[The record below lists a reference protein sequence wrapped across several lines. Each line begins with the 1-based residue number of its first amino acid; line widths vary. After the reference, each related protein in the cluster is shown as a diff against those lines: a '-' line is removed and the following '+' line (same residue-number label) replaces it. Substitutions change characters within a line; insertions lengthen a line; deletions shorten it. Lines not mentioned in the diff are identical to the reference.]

1 MARKSGQRGGPFLLF
16 GSMLAMGCGTLEP
29 GEPALPPLAVRI
41 EAPAVYQQWFA
52 ATASCSGLTGTSQTI
67 EWYVVPDARSFLV
80 DGADRVGMWQR
91 VDGKSQIVIA
101 GAYAEH
107 EMVVRHEIL
116 HHLLGTVGHPE
127 DLFAIRCPLTWERWH
142 ERDADSQSGS

>member
-1 MARKSGQRGGPFLLF
+1 MASQTVQRGKPAWLL
-16 GSMLAMGCGTLEP
+16 STILMLGCGTLEP
-29 GEPALPPLAVRI
+29 SEPALPPLAVRV

-52 ATASCSGLTGTSQTI
+52 ATASCSGLSGTSQTI
-67 EWYVVPDARSFLV
+67 EWYVIPGARSFQM

-116 HHLLGTVGHPE
+116 HHLLGEKGHPE
-127 DLFAIRCPLTWERWH
+127 KLFADQCRLTWERWQ
-142 ERDADSQSGS
+142 EASADPQPGS

>member
-1 MARKSGQRGGPFLLF
+1 MASHIVQRGKLAWLL
-16 GSMLAMGCGTLEP
+16 GTILMLGCGTLEP
-29 GEPALPPLAVRI
+29 SEPALPPLAVRV

-52 ATASCSGLTGTSQTI
+52 ATASCSGLSGTSQTI
-67 EWYVVPDARSFLV
+67 EWYVIPGASSFQM

-116 HHLLGTVGHPE
+116 HHLLGETGHPE
-127 DLFAIRCPLTWERWH
+127 ELFATRCPLTWERWQQH
-142 ERDADSQSGS
+142 VADGLAGR

>member
-1 MARKSGQRGGPFLLF
+1 MASNTVQRGKLSGLL
-16 GSMLAMGCGTLEP
+16 GTILILGCGTLEP
-29 GEPALPPLAVRI
+29 SEPALPPLAVRI
-41 EAPAVYQQWFA
+41 EAPAVYQEWFA
-52 ATASCSGLTGTSQTI
+52 ATAACSGLSGTSQTI
-67 EWYVVPDARSFLV
+67 EWYVVPGAPSFQA

-116 HHLLGTVGHPE
+116 HHLLGEKGHPE
-127 DLFAIRCPLTWERWH
+127 KLFADQCPLTWERWQQH
-142 ERDADSQSGS
+142 LSGTLASR